1 MTGSLQ
7 IWQSVQKR
15 FRFFGKKN
23 KGGKGSRKIPE
34 AFPALIPTGSE
45 GTLS

>member
-1 MTGSLQ
+1 MTESLQ
-7 IWQSVQKR
+7 IRQSVQKR
-15 FRFFGKKN
+15 SGFFGKKN

-34 AFPALIPTGSE
+34 TFPALIPTGSE